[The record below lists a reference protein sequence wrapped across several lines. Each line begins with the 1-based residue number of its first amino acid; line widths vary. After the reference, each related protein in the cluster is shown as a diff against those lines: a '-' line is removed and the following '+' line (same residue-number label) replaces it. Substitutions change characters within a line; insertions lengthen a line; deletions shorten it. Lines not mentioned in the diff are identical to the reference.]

1 MSNIYVTNNTDKT
14 LKDGFG
20 GVFYEFKPGSTI
32 EIPPETARHIFGYGD
47 DKKEPYLARLG
58 WAKTSNDL
66 EAGLEI
72 LAQWEISTQPPKK
85 NQSLSPLVE
94 RVPLPSQ
101 KRAGGKI
108 LSVAE

>member
-1 MSNIYVTNNTDKT
+1 MIYVTNNTQEP

-20 GVFYEFKPGSTI
+20 GVFYDFLPGKTI
-32 EIPPETARHIFGYGD
+32 QIPEEAARHIFGYND
-47 DKKEPYLARLG
+47 PDKAPYLARLG
-58 WAKTSNDL
+58 WVRNTQ
-66 EAGLEI
+66 EMQVGLDR

-101 KRAGGKI
+101 KKGGGKV
-108 LSVAE
+108 LSVAA